1 MQLGLEGTVL
11 MTLPSVQQLLRGK
24 HFVELM
30 LTPCHKILLLT
41 AAQLECGCKT
51 AGWLWR
57 QLENKQVKLYYI

>member
-11 MTLPSVQQLLRGK
+11 MTLPSAQQLLRGK

-41 AAQLECGCKT
+41 AAQLECGCT
-51 AGWLWR
+51 NRWLA
-57 QLENKQVKLYYI
+57 LEAARKRTG

>member
-30 LTPCHKILLLT
+30 LTPCHTILLLT
-41 AAQLECGCKT
+41 AAQLPV
-51 AGWLWR
+51 
-57 QLENKQVKLYYI
+57 QLASS

>member
-11 MTLPSVQQLLRGK
+11 MTLPSAQQLLRGK

-41 AAQLECGCKT
+41 AAQLQYSCKNS
-51 AGWLWR
+51 WLA
-57 QLENKQVKLYYI
+57 LEAARKRTG